1 MSLMMTELFS
11 LAVWRLFGRRDVFP
25 DATPQEL
32 ENER

>member
-1 MSLMMTELFS
+1 MTEPEPFS
-11 LAVWRLFGRRDVFP
+11 LAVWRRFGRRDVFP